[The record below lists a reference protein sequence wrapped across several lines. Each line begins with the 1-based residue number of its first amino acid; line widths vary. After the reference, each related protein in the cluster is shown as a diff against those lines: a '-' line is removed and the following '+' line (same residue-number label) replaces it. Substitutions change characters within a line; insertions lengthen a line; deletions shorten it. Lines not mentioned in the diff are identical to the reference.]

1 MWTLSCVLYVC
12 SVVWSVQ
19 SVISLNMNNILPFA
33 SIKLIA
39 NFKIL
44 LYIFHNVRALK
55 NLHIC
60 IQVDYCS
67 SQIYV
72 NLILYSVVDKQNSAW
87 S

>member
-1 MWTLSCVLYVC
+1 MWTLSFVSNFVC
-12 SVVWSVQ
+12 SVVCSVQ
-19 SVISLNMNNILPFA
+19 SVISLNMNNIYA